1 MTLDLNEHM
10 KKKTQEKHIKAYDAM
25 AKAMDGLSIGTVM
38 HITSSFVANIMSQLD
53 GPARMQAAMTFYG
66 QIAEEKS
73 EAGAAQ

>member
-25 AKAMDGLSIGTVM
+25 AKAMDGLSIGTVL
-38 HITSSFVANIMSQLD
+38 HITSSFVANVMSQLD

-66 QIAEEKS
+66 QIAEDNKD
-73 EAGAAQ
+73 AGPEQ

>member
-25 AKAMDGLSIGTVM
+25 AKAMDGLSIGTVL
-38 HITSSFVANIMSQLD
+38 HITSSFVANVMSQLD

-66 QIAEEKS
+66 QIAEDKS
-73 EAGAAQ
+73 EAGPEQ

>member
-10 KKKTQEKHIKAYDAM
+10 KKKTQEQHIKAYDAM

-38 HITSSFVANIMSQLD
+38 HITSPFVANIMSQLD

>member
-38 HITSSFVANIMSQLD
+38 HITSSFVANSMSQLD